1 MSNVL
6 KNVVYLPC
14 QTIKKR
20 ILMQISNKSQ
30 IDAAAKEL
38 WQKIGELQSLLLNSV
53 RDEDSLQFH
62 DEDSFQFYYD
72 FLKKSSEFARYIDKN
87 FYND

>member
-6 KNVVYLPC
+6 KNVVSLPC

-20 ILMQISNKSQ
+20 ILMQTSNKSQ

-38 WQKIGELQSLLLNSV
+38 WEKIGELESLLHDSV
-53 RDEDSLQFH
+53 R
-62 DEDSFQFYYD
+62 DEDSFQFYYE

>member
-1 MSNVL
+1 M
-6 KNVVYLPC
+6 
-14 QTIKKR
+14 QT
-20 ILMQISNKSQ
+20 SNKSQ
-30 IDAAAKEL
+30 IVAAAKEL
-38 WQKIGELQSLLLNSV
+38 WQKIGVLQSLVLNSL
-53 RDEDSLQFH
+53 R